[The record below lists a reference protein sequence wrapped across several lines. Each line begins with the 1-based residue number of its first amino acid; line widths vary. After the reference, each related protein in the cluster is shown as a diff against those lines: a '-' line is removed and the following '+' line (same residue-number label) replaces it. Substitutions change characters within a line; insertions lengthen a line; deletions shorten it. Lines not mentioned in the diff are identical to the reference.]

1 MPFSPLACGDDDTSS
16 GAGDSTA
23 LLDDLDSGGAA
34 ATLSGASATQGQ
46 AASEGVLDESNKAP
60 PPGPEAVD
68 AILAEL
74 HAIAAQ
80 TATSKAAG
88 EGSEPV
94 CGGEGEKSGCLG
106 EGGDPTF
113 VAKWDV
119 PEHTTLDGDT
129 STLRLTVSNALP
141 IPWTVKGRARLELS
155 GAWHDT
161 EWFTATL
168 EPSATTTLE
177 LDLGKP
183 VSELGLGAV
192 GGQSLL
198 AKQAAPGVVCVSLD
212 ASTQLPA
219 GLLRPSPTGEPWS
232 VEALAELEAKGE
244 LGESTP
250 LQEYIPTPNLRVSTD
265 GARLDVF
272 SKAFW
277 DCDPPNERNMYSAF
291 RGALGVV
298 DAAQGVRWD
307 FKTGQFGLNTTP
319 ANEVPSCE

>member
-1 MPFSPLACGDDDTSS
+1 
-16 GAGDSTA
+16 
-23 LLDDLDSGGAA
+23 
-34 ATLSGASATQGQ
+34 
-46 AASEGVLDESNKAP
+46 
-60 PPGPEAVD
+60 VD

-74 HAIAAQ
+74 YAIAAQ

-198 AKQAAPGVVCVSLD
+198 AKQAAPGVVYVSLD

-219 GLLRPSPTGEPWS
+219 ALLRPSPTGEPWS